1 VLLATVTEMTIW
13 SYFVYHIT
21 ALRNRKQPGNQ
32 MYGWIDPQTRYF
44 LLTVNF
50 GIGTLP
56 LFFQPTATSI
66 APLYWEW
73 VLTLYNVYLLWNPGP
88 EIQRACT
95 LTRHNSCGAHTNWCT
110 TFLWKTTSSL
120 QHKTTKR
127 EIMANKTFK
136 MFCQNAPSIPV
147 QYI

>member
-1 VLLATVTEMTIW
+1 MILYAITQHLGPSCNKDFDNLKWFKLWKVLLATVTEMTIW

-56 LFFQPTATSI
+56 LFFQSTATSI

-73 VLTLYNVYLLWNPGP
+73 ANNTYNWLHKILFIGISISCNCV
-88 EIQRACT
+88 ACFIVSY
-95 LTRHNSCGAHTNWCT
+95 N
-110 TFLWKTTSSL
+110 TFHM
-120 QHKTTKR
+120 Q
-127 EIMANKTFK
+127 
-136 MFCQNAPSIPV
+136 
-147 QYI
+147 